1 MYTFIDTTEIGSNTQ
16 PLPAEALSINGT
28 YIENVID
35 GYRTLHATGRELL
48 ESEITDLQIGQSD
61 GTQYQGKRNPP
72 REIVVTYVMFSSSAE
87 DFRDK
92 YNKLCGIIDQEE
104 AKLVF
109 ADEPDKY
116 FIGTKSHISEPDG
129 GHLNA
134 TGSFTFYCTDPY
146 KHSTVEKTFPASVN
160 SDGIME
166 TTIVNNGTA
175 PVPISYEI
183 TNNHENG
190 YIGIASEYGAM
201 QYGYVDELDKEIRQ
215 KSETLINYQ
224 KATDFN
230 AMTDGQ
236 GILTENFP
244 KNGTWATFYNYLALG
259 NAGSGTSWHGASKMI
274 ILPADSFGEVGAHN
288 FLAQTQIWFETGKVP
303 QTGLLEFVIGDENG
317 QHLASIHVMKN
328 ATTVNDARAIMQIQ
342 LNEKFRYQFEP
353 NYKSVTSEGKGQM
366 YIRKTGDQ
374 FEFLFGGVKHQVRV
388 PGLNKKAK
396 SLTIFLGQ
404 YGSRGTGTLVNRMY
418 FKNMVFRK
426 DNVNYI
432 FDIPNRY
439 KKGDEIYIDGEASK
453 IYKNGVY
460 VGNDEMVGTKY
471 FKAPPGETKVQFYY
485 SDFSVPTPTI
495 EARIREAW
503 L

>member
-1 MYTFIDTTEIGSNTQ
+1 MGLLTATFGGQNLPIKITKLDRNLTPPMKNTTQTVENRDGAALQYSAFEESTITIDYEINNY
-16 PLPAEALSINGT
+16 LSRDLSEFRRNMSGI
-28 YIENVID
+28 
-35 GYRTLHATGRELL
+35 LGRKELQKL
-48 ESEITDLQIGQSD
+48 I
-61 GTQYQGKRNPP
+61 
-72 REIVVTYVMFSSSAE
+72 FS
-87 DFRDK
+87 
-92 YNKLCGIIDQEE
+92 
-104 AKLVF
+104 
-109 ADEPDKY
+109 DEPDKFY
-116 FIGTKSHISEPDG
+116 EAIIDGAQTLDEEFLKSTGTLTFLIPDG
-129 GHLNA
+129 LA
-134 TGSFTFYCTDPY
+134 
-146 KHSTVEKTFPASVN
+146 HSAAEKTFSAAIN

-274 ILPADSFGEVGAHN
+274 TLPADSFGEVGAHN
-288 FLAQTQIWFETGKVP
+288 FLAQTQIWFETGRVP
-303 QTGLLEFVIGDENG
+303 QTGLLEFVVGDEDG
-317 QHLASIHVMKN
+317 HHLASIHVIKS

-366 YIRKTGDQ
+366 YIRKIGDQ
-374 FEFLFGGVKHQVRV
+374 FEFLFGGVKHQVRI

-404 YGSRGTGTLVNRMY
+404 FGNRGTGTLVNRMY
-418 FKNMVFRK
+418 FKNLVFRK

-439 KKGDEIYIDGEASK
+439 KNGDEIYIDGEASK

-460 VGNDEMVGTKY
+460 VGSDEMVGTKY

>member
-1 MYTFIDTTEIGSNTQ
+1 MSLSVKFNGIELNQYIAVTQGFTPFIGANWDPELNTSAGLARGADFKYTTHKEKIIPMPFQMRYDLEEKYDELEGILNVNEPKELIFGNMPGKVFYAIPS
-16 PLPAEALSINGT
+16 GT
-28 YIENVID
+28 LDFE
-35 GYRTLHATGRELL
+35 
-48 ESEITDLQIGQSD
+48 
-61 GTQYQGKRNPP
+61 
-72 REIVVTYVMFSSSAE
+72 EIVFLGSGEINWIV
-87 DFRDK
+87 
-92 YNKLCGIIDQEE
+92 
-104 AKLVF
+104 
-109 ADEPDKY
+109 
-116 FIGTKSHISEPDG
+116 PDG
-129 GHLNA
+129 LA
-134 TGSFTFYCTDPY
+134 
-146 KHSTVEKTFPASVN
+146 HSTVEKVFPASLN

-166 TTIVNNGTA
+166 AAIVNNGTA

-190 YIGIASEYGAM
+190 YIGITSEYGAM

-274 ILPADSFGEVGAHN
+274 ILPADSFGEVGAQN

-432 FDIPNRY
+432 YDIPNRY
-439 KKGDEIYIDGEASK
+439 KNGDEIYIDGEAGK

-471 FKAPPGETKVQFYY
+471 FEAPPGETKVQFYF
-485 SDFSVPTPTI
+485 SDFSVPAPTI